1 MLFDTRAYFTHRV
14 PSKDEERLEKE
25 KEGCREEE
33 NTEKRCGRGGQQMRE
48 ITGEQEAVASLKKG
62 EGRTIIKA
70 GENNKRRSEVIFI
83 EKRREK
89 TREKSRVK
97 KKRKE

>member
-33 NTEKRCGRGGQQMRE
+33 NTEKRCG
-48 ITGEQEAVASLKKG
+48 AVASLKKG